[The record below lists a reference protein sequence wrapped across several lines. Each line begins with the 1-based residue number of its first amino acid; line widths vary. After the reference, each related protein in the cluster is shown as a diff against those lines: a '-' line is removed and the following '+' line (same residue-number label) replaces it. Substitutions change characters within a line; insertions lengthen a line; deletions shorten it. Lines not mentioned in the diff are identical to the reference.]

1 MSQSSSLLLG
11 LDGITVESVEIAEDR
26 IRTVHVLTAADRV
39 GTCPECAIRSLR
51 SKGWVVTRP
60 RDVKIG
66 SDRPRIVWR
75 KRKWLCTN
83 GLCQRKCFTE
93 SAPSIPP
100 RARMTVRAK
109 AEMALGVLDEDRSVK
124 AVAAAYGCSWN
135 TCHDAV
141 IATADPVLAAEPE
154 PVAVLGID
162 ETRRGKAKWETYCA
176 QTGARRWVDRWDT
189 GLVDIT
195 GSGGLLAQVNGRAAK
210 PVTDWLDKRDPA
222 WKTGIEFVAIDMSA
236 TYAKAAREAL
246 PHARLIVD
254 RFHLVKKAN
263 EMVDAV
269 RRRTT

>member
-1 MSQSSSLLLG
+1 MPWVS
-11 LDGITVESVEIAEDR
+11 R
-26 IRTVHVLTAADRV
+26 IR
-39 GTCPECAIRSLR
+39 SSR
-51 SKGWVVTRP
+51 SKGWVATRP

-66 SDRPRIVWR
+66 PDRPRIVWR

-83 GLCQRKCFTE
+83 SLCQRKCFTE

-109 AEMALGVLDEDRSVK
+109 SEMALAVLDDDRSVK
-124 AVAAAYGCSWN
+124 AVAAAYGSSWN

-176 QTGARRWVDRWDT
+176 ETGARRWVDRWDT

-195 GSGGLLAQVNGRAAK
+195 GTGGLLVQVNGRAAQTGDRLARQAR
-210 PVTDWLDKRDPA
+210 PGMEEPA
-222 WKTGIEFVAIDMSA
+222 SNLSRSTC
-236 TYAKAAREAL
+236 
-246 PHARLIVD
+246 
-254 RFHLVKKAN
+254 
-263 EMVDAV
+263 
-269 RRRTT
+269 RRPTRRPRGRRCRTPG